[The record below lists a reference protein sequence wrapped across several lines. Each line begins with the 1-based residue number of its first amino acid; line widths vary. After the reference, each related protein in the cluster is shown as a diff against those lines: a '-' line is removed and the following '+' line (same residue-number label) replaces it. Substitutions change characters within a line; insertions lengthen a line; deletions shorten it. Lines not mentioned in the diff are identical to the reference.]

1 MRASLIVPSL
11 AAALVLA
18 ATSGASAQWNNQ
30 PWQPGWKGPSGGV
43 GMSPGYRQAIIQR
56 EFTGSEP
63 DNLYR
68 GADGFLLDV
77 RRGPDRQAFLSRP
90 SSITL
95 PYRPSGFLN
104 LGGFGYGGAASGPY
118 LANGG
123 YAGNPYESA
132 QVAYVG
138 WTSLMNTP
146 SDQGSWTGV
155 ATSTATPAGQVIDT
169 WIGQLDGL

>member
-1 MRASLIVPSL
+1 MKSSVIVTML
-11 AAALVLA
+11 AAAFVLA
-18 ATSGASAQWNNQ
+18 GTSAASAQWNNQ

-43 GMSPGYRQAIIQR
+43 GMSPGYRQAILER

-90 SSITL
+90 SSVTL
-95 PYRPSGFLN
+95 PYRPDGFLS
-104 LGGFGYGGAASGPY
+104 LSGFGYGGASSGPY
-118 LANGG
+118 LAGG
-123 YAGNPYESA
+123 YAGNPFDSA

-138 WTSLMNTP
+138 WTELMNTP
-146 SDQGSWTGV
+146 SDQGRWTGV
-155 ATSTATPAGQVIDT
+155 ATSSATPAGQVIDT
-169 WIGQLDGL
+169 WIGQLNGL